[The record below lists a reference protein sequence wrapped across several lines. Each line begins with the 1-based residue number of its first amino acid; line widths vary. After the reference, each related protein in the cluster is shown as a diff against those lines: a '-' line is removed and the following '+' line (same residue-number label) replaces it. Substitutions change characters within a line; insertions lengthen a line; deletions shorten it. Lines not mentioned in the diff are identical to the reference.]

1 MSYRRVAEVLG
12 WVLALIHRVKEN
24 LHTLFGQQLRGH
36 HSELYVIISLNL
48 PQDPGGTRCS
58 EGAMQILGEEFQN
71 VIYAY

>member
-1 MSYRRVAEVLG
+1 MTPSQKGVSYRRLAEVFG
-12 WVLALIHRVKEN
+12 WVPCTS
-24 LHTLFGQQLRGH
+24 TLFGQQLRGH

-58 EGAMQILGEEFQN
+58 EGVLQILGEEFQN